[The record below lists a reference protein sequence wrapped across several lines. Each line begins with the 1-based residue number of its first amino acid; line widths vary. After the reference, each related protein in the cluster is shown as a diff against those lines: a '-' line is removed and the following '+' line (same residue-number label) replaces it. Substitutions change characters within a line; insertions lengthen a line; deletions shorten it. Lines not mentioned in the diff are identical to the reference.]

1 MPFRWRSMRSLV
13 VSFLV
18 RPGPAYA
25 GGPSCLGAGGSAR
38 TRRASPGLE
47 LSRPSEH
54 STDEGEELVARV
66 TARGVPRVQVHDP
79 ARLADPLAPKGRVEL
94 EAEAVAAREHR
105 LVRRGRGGLSRI
117 LHGRL
122 HVQRGG
128 GPCYGR
134 KLRTLSVGSQGGRLR
149 FPRVTV
155 CSGLV
160 SVRTGTRPP

>member
-1 MPFRWRSMRSLV
+1 MRSLV

-25 GGPSCLGAGGSAR
+25 GGPSCPGAGGSAR

-66 TARGVPRVQVHDP
+66 KARGVPRVQVHDP
-79 ARLADPLAPKGRVEL
+79 ARLADPLAPNARVEL
-94 EAEAVAAREHR
+94 DDEDVVAREHR
-105 LVRRGRGGLSRI
+105 LVRRVRRGRRRLSRI
-117 LHGRL
+117 LHVRL
-122 HVQRGG
+122 HVRPGG

-134 KLRTLSVGSQGGRLR
+134 KLRAPAVGSQSG
-149 FPRVTV
+149 TV
-155 CSGLV
+155 EIPATNGV
-160 SVRTGTRPP
+160 

>member
-18 RPGPAYA
+18 RPGPAYG

-54 STDEGEELVARV
+54 STDEGEELVAHV
-66 TARGVPRVQVHDP
+66 KARGVPRVQVHDP
-79 ARLADPLAPKGRVEL
+79 ARLADPLAPNARVEL
-94 EAEAVAAREHR
+94 DDEDVVAREHR
-105 LVRRGRGGLSRI
+105 LVRRGRRRLSRI
-117 LHGRL
+117 LRVRL
-122 HVQRGG
+122 HVRRGG

-134 KLRTLSVGSQGGRLR
+134 KLRAPAVGSQGG
-149 FPRVTV
+149 TV
-155 CSGLV
+155 EIPATNGV
-160 SVRTGTRPP
+160 

>member
-38 TRRASPGLE
+38 TRRASSDLE

-66 TARGVPRVQVHDP
+66 KARGVPRVQVHDP
-79 ARLADPLAPKGRVEL
+79 ARLAAPLAPGARGEPDAADVVAPGPRPGR
-94 EAEAVAAREHR
+94 
-105 LVRRGRGGLSRI
+105 
-117 LHGRL
+117 
-122 HVQRGG
+122 
-128 GPCYGR
+128 
-134 KLRTLSVGSQGGRLR
+134 
-149 FPRVTV
+149 
-155 CSGLV
+155 
-160 SVRTGTRPP
+160 

>member
-1 MPFRWRSMRSLV
+1 MRSLV

-25 GGPSCLGAGGSAR
+25 GGPSCPGAGGSAR

-54 STDEGEELVARV
+54 STDEGEKLVARV
-66 TARGVPRVQVHDP
+66 KALSVPRVHVRDP
-79 ARLADPLAPKGRVEL
+79 ARLADPVAPSAPVEL
-94 EAEAVAAREHR
+94 DDEGVVARKHR
-105 LVRRGRGGLSRI
+105 LVRRVRRRLSRI
-117 LHGRL
+117 LHLHL

-134 KLRTLSVGSQGGRLR
+134 KLRTLSVGSQGG
-149 FPRVTV
+149 TV
-155 CSGLV
+155 EIPAGNGV
-160 SVRTGTRPP
+160 